1 MVHQY
6 ESCNNQ
12 TNDALD
18 AYQRAADLDPSNVH
32 IKARLQL
39 LRNGGQPGMPN
50 QHSAPIPQDIHPQL
64 YQAPSVAG
72 PPGVQ
77 WGVGPQAPAPAPLG
91 QAPGPHGPPSD
102 WRLAAIENPQ
112 PQGPNPYEIRDGNR
126 IDAIRPDPQ
135 PRRQSPR
142 QEHIRQYQEPHRHT
156 PVRRPSPPPPNMN
169 HMAPPYPSQQ
179 GLPPPGPPSTQ
190 QGAPTR
196 ITNPNYGAANAGIP
210 PPPPLPAQNGNHG
223 GPGPMPPIGR
233 GNSPPP
239 EIRPI
244 ADDRMSS
251 PTAGYPH
258 QPYQHH
264 ANSSQP
270 AGIAAGAPPPTAA
283 LQAAE
288 NAAARQA
295 AAREIDERPN
305 FKRLMDSDEDYKS
318 SNKKPANGDSRG
330 RLDDQFYRRNSPPER
345 LASPR
350 DRPRRSSSE
359 TRREEQHRANANY
372 HPSDAAHHPQ
382 TLPAMQQHAEAEQA
396 HLPPMA
402 EAPRDERR
410 EPYEGAARK
419 VDMDEDYNDEPEDE
433 KRGGGSGG
441 RNSPQRGLM
450 TGQTKVEPAS

>member
-1 MVHQY
+1 M
-6 ESCNNQ
+6 
-12 TNDALD
+12 
-18 AYQRAADLDPSNVH
+18 H

-39 LRNGGQPGMPN
+39 LRNGQQPGMPN

-77 WGVGPQAPAPAPLG
+77 WGVGVQAPAPASHG
-91 QAPGPHGPPSD
+91 QAPGPHGPSSN
-102 WRLAAIENPQ
+102 WTLAAIENPQ
-112 PQGPNPYEIRDGNR
+112 PQGPNPYELRDGNR
-126 IDAIRPDPQ
+126 IDSIRPDPQ
-135 PRRQSPR
+135 PRRPSPR

-156 PVRRPSPPPPNMN
+156 PVRRFSPPPNVN
-169 HMAPPYPSQQ
+169 HMIPTSYASQQ
-179 GLPPPGPPSTQ
+179 GLPPPGLPPNQ

-210 PPPPLPAQNGNHG
+210 APPPPPSQNGPLG

-244 ADDRMSS
+244 TDDRMSS
-251 PTAGYPH
+251 PTTGYPH
-258 QPYQHH
+258 QPYQLH
-264 ANSSQP
+264 ANTSQP

-283 LQAAE
+283 LVAAE
-288 NAAARQA
+288 NAAARE
-295 AAREIDERPN
+295 RDERPT
-305 FKRLMDSDEDYKS
+305 FKRLMDTEDDYKS
-318 SNKKPANGDSRG
+318 PNKKAANGDSRG
-330 RLDDQFYRRNSPPER
+330 RLEDQFYRRTSPPAR
-345 LASPR
+345 PSPPR
-350 DRPRRSSSE
+350 ERPRRSSSE
-359 TRREEQHRANANY
+359 IRREDEHRINANY

-382 TLPAMQQHAEAEQA
+382 TLPAIQQAEPEHA

-419 VDMDEDYNDEPEDE
+419 VDMDEDYNDEVEEE
-433 KRGGGSGG
+433 KRTGGSGG
-441 RNSPQRGLM
+441 RNSPQRGQM
-450 TGQTKVEPAS
+450 NGQPKVEPAS